1 MPKRSKRWRRR
12 AGRVLKR
19 TVVFTAL
26 FGALL
31 GLGIAVA
38 SGSFQLAI
46 LLIPAVAAGTVFA
59 LPFILFAFL
68 MAVLAIALPF
78 GILAAMFGGPLWV
91 IHRLTRGP
99 RGVTVDDEEDEEEEQ
114 LTFEQRQQRLLARLK
129 ERYTRGQL
137 TLSEYERELERL
149 ISPNRQLDYG
159 YTRPR
164 A

>member
-1 MPKRSKRWRRR
+1 MPKRSKKWRKR

-19 TVVFTAL
+19 TVAFTAL

-38 SGSFQLAI
+38 SGSFGLAI
-46 LLIPAVAAGTVFA
+46 LLIPAIAAGTVFA
-59 LPFILFAFL
+59 LPFILLAFL
-68 MAVLAIALPF
+68 VALLAVALPF
-78 GILAAMFGGPLWV
+78 GILAAIFGGPFWV

-99 RGVTVDDEEDEEEEQ
+99 RTLELHDEEDDEEEQ
-114 LTFEQRQQRLLARLK
+114 LTFEQRQQELLATLK
-129 ERYTRGQL
+129 ERYTHGQL